1 MNLNNLDTQEQV
13 LVFLYIELAETV
25 AKMRAAQ
32 RGYFATRSAID
43 LDNSKKLERK
53 VDRLLEEILLNKTQT
68 VLFV

>member
-1 MNLNNLDTQEQV
+1 MNLNNLDTQDQT

-25 AKMRAAQ
+25 AKMRVEQ
-32 RGYFATRSAID
+32 RNYFAAKSTAS

-53 VDRLLEEILLNKTQT
+53 VDMLLEKILLNKNQT